1 MTAKCKKKKKKKKEK
16 ERKENAAA
24 LRRKCSACVL
34 EFRMG
39 MKLKHQTLYL
49 YAVYENAV

>member
-1 MTAKCKKKKKKKKEK
+1 MAAKCKKEK
-16 ERKENAAA
+16 RKRKESAAA

-49 YAVYENAV
+49 YAVYGNAV

>member
-1 MTAKCKKKKKKKKEK
+1 MLKKKT
-16 ERKENAAA
+16 AAA
-24 LRRKCSACVL
+24 LRRKCLDYVV
-34 EFRMG
+34 EFSNG